1 MREARARFVE
11 SCERETWQI
20 FHNRKI
26 PRNEILE
33 LPGEVAMLTDIHLKK
48 KKVLTTNL
56 VRFCN
61 YPYY

>member
-48 KKVLTTNL
+48 KKCLQQI
-56 VRFCN
+56 
-61 YPYY
+61 